1 MTTTLVKPNWEELV
15 STSYYETISTIEE
28 QIKHFDS
35 QEALV
40 GLRYLYENM
49 SKQDRREFQNFLI
62 LVMTHVLKWKYQP
75 SKRSNSWRKTIRNGR
90 REMQRIF
97 EDTPSVNQ
105 EYALS
110 IWGAC
115 TQDAI
120 EDAKDEMNLSR
131 KDIFEPAPLTW
142 EEVFEDEYLV

>member
-1 MTTTLVKPNWEELV
+1 
-15 STSYYETISTIEE
+15 
-28 QIKHFDS
+28 
-35 QEALV
+35 
-40 GLRYLYENM
+40 
-49 SKQDRREFQNFLI
+49 
-62 LVMTHVLKWKYQP
+62 
-75 SKRSNSWRKTIRNGR
+75 
-90 REMQRIF
+90 MQRIF

-110 IWGAC
+110 IWEAC

-131 KDIFEPAPLTW
+131 KDIFEPASLTW